1 MSGADSSPEP
11 FERAVA
17 CVIPAKD
24 EAARIAATVD
34 AVHKII
40 GVDLVVVVDDGSSD
54 ETAQAAERAGAVVV
68 RHDRNR
74 GKAAAME
81 TGAAAVAERDGAR
94 PRHLL
99 FLDADLTDSAAA
111 AAPLIEPVQS
121 GRVDMTIGT
130 LPAQIRADGSKAGGH
145 GFVVKLARAGIL
157 EATGWAPDQ
166 PLSGQR
172 CLTRAAFDAA
182 VPLASGF
189 GVETALSID
198 LGRKGFRI
206 LEVPI
211 DVRHRAT
218 GTDLRGQLHRGRQ
231 YLHVRR
237 ALAARSAMPADGGP
251 SLRSLFPRK
260 TTP

>member
-1 MSGADSSPEP
+1 MSGHDLPSELYQ
-11 FERAVA
+11 RAVA

-24 EAARIAATVD
+24 EAERIAATVD

-40 GVDLVVVVDDGSSD
+40 GVDLVVVVDDGSAD
-54 ETAQAAERAGAVVV
+54 GTAQAAERAGAVVV

-99 FLDADLTDSAAA
+99 FLDADLTDSATA
-111 AAPLIEPVQS
+111 AAPLIEPVQT
-121 GRVDMTIGT
+121 GQADMTVGT
-130 LPAQIRADGSKAGGH
+130 LPAQLRPDGSKAGGH
-145 GFVVKLARAGIL
+145 GFVVRLARAGIE
-157 EATGWAPDQ
+157 EATGWAPEQ

-172 CLTRAAFDAA
+172 CL
-182 VPLASGF
+182 
-189 GVETALSID
+189 ETALSID

-211 DVRHRAT
+211 EVAHRAT
-218 GTDLRGQLHRGRQ
+218 GTDLRGQLHRAKQ

-237 ALAARSAMPADGGP
+237 ALAARSALPTDGSGP

-260 TTP
+260 SSQ